1 MLEFP
6 HHNPD
11 RLLASSIGAVS
22 VLGTLHHHRDRWN
35 PFAPGNAMQQASQAE
50 SWLRWFSLDPSGG
63 RHGDGI
69 YTIRF
74 ILNHNPR
81 RPLKLKTWQPPETTE
96 TTGSEAR
103 TELKARL
110 QEDPLGRGC
119 DNLSFR
125 VHKLCT
131 VCIRV
136 DPLRGEAILSSDV
149 DTALSPVQAE
159 TSYELNGFI
168 WDELDAFAKFDE
180 RRPGRSLQRL
190 DADHWQISVPLRRDG
205 GIDFRHDGV
214 YQFLIS
220 RNGDEDQG
228 LAAINSDADGN
239 SLELV
244 AGSGF
249 GSSHGTCQHSAPTIR
264 VSEDGKHVFNLFRKG
279 DSYRLSVQS
288 PAGQP
293 LPFCNHGATTMQLL
307 GTVFSADSFDPTQA
321 QATMHADAGGQ
332 RFYSEISLQ
341 EGTYS
346 INFAIGNE
354 LFLDTMG
361 LGCWLDH
368 DGPGLRGIGWHGKPN
383 EVNILFKVKR
393 AGLYAIHYDRSTDQ
407 FGIDPLTV
415 AAPFAAKPLEAVTGI
430 SSLSLVGNF
439 EAPLAS
445 WQPQSDANL
454 MSDLG
459 GLRFEKLVQLQAEMT
474 YEFKFVANRTNWLL
488 VFADYEFDG
497 FGLSYEPP
505 ENPRPFDSKL
515 SELKRHGHLTTHG
528 NPPAISFRPLQSGWH
543 RFAVDLNTG
552 AYAITAVMT

>member
-1 MLEFP
+1 M
-6 HHNPD
+6 
-11 RLLASSIGAVS
+11 VS

-35 PFAPGNAMQQASQAE
+35 PFAIRNVLQRASDAE
-50 SWLRWFSLDPSGG
+50 GWLRWFSLDPRGG

-81 RPLKLKTWQPPETTE
+81 RPLKLKEWQPTE
-96 TTGSEAR
+96 TIPASGSGAG
-103 TELKARL
+103 TLLKARL
-110 QEDPLGRGC
+110 KEDALGRGSE
-119 DNLSFR
+119 NLSFR
-125 VHKLCT
+125 VHKLCM

-136 DPLRGEAILSSDV
+136 NPLHAEAVLISD
-149 DTALSPVQAE
+149 TEASLSPIQAE

-168 WDELDAFAKFDE
+168 WDELDAFTKFDE
-180 RRPGRSLQRL
+180 RRPGRSFQRH
-190 DADHWQISVPLRRDG
+190 DKDHWQINVPLRRDG
-205 GIDFRHDGV
+205 GIDFRHDGI

-228 LAAINSDADGN
+228 LAALNSAAVGN

-264 VSEDGKHVFNLFRKG
+264 VSEDGEHAFSLFRQG
-279 DSYRLSVQS
+279 DGYRLSVQS

-293 LPFCNHGATTMQLL
+293 VPFCNHNANTIQLL
-307 GTVFSADSFDPTQA
+307 GTVFSADSFDPNQA
-321 QATMHADAGGQ
+321 QAAMCADINGGC
-332 RFYSEISLQ
+332 FSSELALQ

-361 LGCWLDH
+361 LGCWLAH

-383 EVNILFKVKR
+383 EVNILFTVKR
-393 AGLYAIHYDRSTDQ
+393 SGQYGFTYDRCTDQ
-407 FGIDPLTV
+407 FSIEPLFIH
-415 AAPFAAKPLEAVTGI
+415 APIATKPLEAVTGI

-439 EAPLAS
+439 EAPLDS

-459 GLRFEKLVQLQAEMT
+459 GQRFEKMVHLKADTT

-488 VFADYEFDG
+488 VFADYEYDG
-497 FGLSYEPP
+497 YGLSYDVLD
-505 ENPRPFDSKL
+505 NPRPFDSRL

-528 NPPAISFRPLQSGWH
+528 NPPAISFRTMQSGWY
-543 RFAVDLNTG
+543 RFAVDLNSG
-552 AYAITAVMT
+552 AYAIRFVA